1 MSSPNK
7 NKTNSNTS
15 IQIKINDINAT
26 HLHQLIDLSGSPI
39 TDELEVVTIHHSLA
53 GVPNFLEELVVLPA
67 DLLEGVG
74 VRVLELRSGL
84 AREDFVLELAL
95 LPTEG
100 PALLVGL
107 ARLLHHLD
115 LFAFLLLAATAAA
128 AAAAAAALLLGND
141 SSGIVILR
149 IFVGT
154 LLLVPV
160 AFLATLGVVGRTLVA
175 LVLVVGI
182 GHGGINMA
190 LRVRW

>member
-1 MSSPNK
+1 M
-7 NKTNSNTS
+7 
-15 IQIKINDINAT
+15 NAT
-26 HLHQLIDLSGSPI
+26 YLHQLVDLSGSPI
-39 TDELEVVTIHHSLA
+39 TDVLEVFAVHHSLT
-53 GVPNFLEELVVLPA
+53 GVPDLLEKFVVLPA

-74 VRVLELRSGL
+74 IRVLELRSGL

-95 LPTEG
+95 LPAEG

-115 LFAFLLLAATAAA
+115 LLFLLLAAA
-128 AAAAAAALLLGND
+128 AAAATLLLGND

-154 LLLVPV
+154 LLLVPA
-160 AFLATLGVVGRTLVA
+160 AFLATLGVVGRALVA

-182 GHGGINMA
+182 GHVGVNMA

>member
-1 MSSPNK
+1 M
-7 NKTNSNTS
+7 
-15 IQIKINDINAT
+15 NAT
-26 HLHQLIDLSGSPI
+26 YLHQLIDLSGSPI
-39 TDELEVVTIHHSLA
+39 TDVLEIVTIHHSLA
-53 GVPNFLEELVVLPA
+53 GVPDLFEELVVLPA
-67 DLLEGVG
+67 DLLESVG
-74 VRVLELRSGL
+74 IRVLELRSGL

-95 LPTEG
+95 LPAEG

-115 LFAFLLLAATAAA
+115 LLFLLLATNTTAAA
-128 AAAAAAALLLGND
+128 ATLLLGND

-154 LLLVPV
+154 LLLVPA
-160 AFLATLGVVGRTLVA
+160 AFLATLRVVGRTLIA

-182 GHGGINMA
+182 GHGGVDMA